1 MRCSVRKL
9 EDSFKQT
16 FDKICVMPKP
26 LSWGLSSVDEEFLR
40 ILFEKG
46 FPTYFD
52 WMREL
57 KRYSTQLFEIYRGT
71 SFQVSKL
78 PVVRMPS
85 HPASW
90 HRRLIKVVILLWTSQ
105 HLPPF
110 LLSDGIRWMSLCYCW
125 GQHCFRIGRRKVGRS
140 IGVVREVLTLLTR
153 GYLQVACVFFR
164 LLPMRFYVRFSQ
176 FDTGWASFDC
186 PPLERAFLA
195 SFMAHRWSTNLED
208 MKSSSRESNHFLD
221 L

>member
-1 MRCSVRKL
+1 MAVDCSL
-9 EDSFKQT
+9 IADATCTWCST
-16 FDKICVMPKP
+16 KP
-26 LSWGLSSVDEEFLR
+26 NRNDILYQSIEPGLVLFTSLR
-40 ILFEKG
+40 IASSRPLTRYVSCRSHWVGALVAWMKNSLWEG
-46 FPTYFD
+46 ISNIL
-52 WMREL
+52 WRGMREL
-57 KRYSTQLFEIYRGT
+57 KRYSTQLFEVCRGT
-71 SFQVSKL
+71 PFQVSEL

-153 GYLQVACVFFR
+153 GSGIPASGMCFLPAPPNAILCQV
-164 LLPMRFYVRFSQ
+164 
-176 FDTGWASFDC
+176 
-186 PPLERAFLA
+186 
-195 SFMAHRWSTNLED
+195 STLW
-208 MKSSSRESNHFLD
+208 HWLI
-221 L
+221 

>member
-1 MRCSVRKL
+1 
-9 EDSFKQT
+9 
-16 FDKICVMPKP
+16 
-26 LSWGLSSVDEEFLR
+26 
-40 ILFEKG
+40 
-46 FPTYFD
+46 
-52 WMREL
+52 MREL
-57 KRYSTQLFEIYRGT
+57 KRYSTQLFEVYRGTRT

-78 PVVRMPS
+78 PVVRVPS

-125 GQHCFRIGRRKVGRS
+125 GQHCFRIGWRKVGRS

-153 GYLQVACVFFR
+153 GYLQVACVFFG

-176 FDTGWASFDC
+176 FDTGWASFAKFGGMSSISFEKAITR
-186 PPLERAFLA
+186 LSRAFLA

-208 MKSSSRESNHFLD
+208 MKSSSRESNLFLD
-221 L
+221 FSTLGAWWY